1 MIRRPPRSTRTDTLF
16 PYTTLFR
23 SARRRAVA
31 LAFAFQI
38 PNSQSRIP
46 ASPQPR
52 AVQPA
57 RAAAAGGR
65 HARPV
70 RGGAGRP
77 RRGPATDRQ
86 RLLPEEGRRTD
97 PAHDPNPALP
107 APYHRPPLTTPGRT
121 TDEPHAGTEGVMTD

>member
-86 RLLPEEGRRTD
+86 RLIPDAGRRTD
-97 PAHDPNPALP
+97 PARDPHPHLARHVYTP
-107 APYHRPPLTTPGRT
+107 HRRAAGGV
-121 TDEPHAGTEGVMTD
+121 HAGTTKAVRV